1 MNKKPLVNFMSWI
14 LTGSLAGVLPGR
26 SREDVIE
33 MLGTPGGWGLGDG
46 NGDVSLMDAYV
57 WGYGIWTLYFENDIL
72 DTVTCAIRA
81 LDEAGWYFDVVE
93 NDQPFFNDIDGAESI
108 LKKHG
113 IPYVRLG
120 DYFKVKT
127 LKTGELLERR
137 RRLSSSTI
145 LAGDEFC
152 TRIIFDDKNGRVDVI
167 GNPFNLRRQVL
178 GFESL
183 DPKNSYILVQPART
197 SARVREQ
204 AQGSTP
210 TLTLTPSPLP
220 KLLTTNS
227 AKNSL

>member
-1 MNKKPLVNFMSWI
+1 M
-14 LTGSLAGVLPGR
+14 GA
-26 SREDVIE
+26 DVFY
-33 MLGTPGGWGLGDG
+33 LNDVGLFR
-46 NGDVSLMDAYV
+46 VS
-57 WGYGIWTLYFENDIL
+57 
-72 DTVTCAIRA
+72 
-81 LDEAGWYFDVVE
+81 
-93 NDQPFFNDIDGAESI
+93 
-108 LKKHG
+108 
-113 IPYVRLG
+113 
-120 DYFKVKT
+120 
-127 LKTGELLERR
+127 LERR
-137 RRLSSSTI
+137 RRTSSSTI